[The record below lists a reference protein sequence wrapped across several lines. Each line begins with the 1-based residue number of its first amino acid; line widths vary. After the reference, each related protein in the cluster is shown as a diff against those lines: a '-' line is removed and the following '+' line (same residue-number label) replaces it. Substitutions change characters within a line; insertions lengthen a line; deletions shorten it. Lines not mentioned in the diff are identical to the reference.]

1 MEADI
6 VELLGVDPSDPL
18 AQLAGELVASDEKLL
33 DQLVKVRR
41 DRGLTQADVAARMGI
56 SQGAVARVES
66 GERNPHLSTF
76 ATLRPRRPSSGD
88 AHGHACGASRSW
100 GAVALV
106 S

>member
-6 VELLGVDPSDPL
+6 AELLGVDPSDPL

-56 SQGAVARVES
+56 SQGAVARIES
-66 GERNPHLSTF
+66 GGRNPHLST
-76 ATLRPRRPSSGD
+76 LRRY
-88 AHGHACGASRSW
+88 AHAVRARVTHTVTPVGLPGRGVRSRW
-100 GAVALV
+100 
-106 S
+106 